1 MKSPAEN
8 MKTYSK
14 DIKFLNEKQNK
25 PLKSVLLKDDPELM
39 GISVT
44 AFGDG
49 PTTSLSILA
58 RIKTAQ

>member
-1 MKSPAEN
+1 